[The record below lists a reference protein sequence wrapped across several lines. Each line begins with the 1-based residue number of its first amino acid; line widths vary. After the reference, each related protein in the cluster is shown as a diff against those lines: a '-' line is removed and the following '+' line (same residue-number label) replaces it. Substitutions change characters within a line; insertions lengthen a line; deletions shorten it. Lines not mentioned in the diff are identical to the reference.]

1 VPPRA
6 ELLAVFVGGCLGAL
20 ARAGV
25 AEALPMPWATL
36 AVNVAGAFLLG
47 VVVTRSPRLLGTGF
61 CGAFTTFSTMQVE
74 ALELPLEEAVAYV
87 AASLVLGYG
96 AVLAG
101 RRV

>member
-1 VPPRA
+1 
-6 ELLAVFVGGCLGAL
+6 VGGCLGAL

-25 AEALPMPWATL
+25 AAVLPMPWATL
-36 AVNVAGAFLLG
+36 LVNVAGAFLLG

-74 ALELPLEEAVAYV
+74 LLELPVIEAAAY
-87 AASLVLGYG
+87 AIGSIVLGLA
-96 AVLAG
+96 AVSLG